1 MKNISFFNNLKI
13 VWFFCLFVKSG
24 TYIIFNTNLN
34 SRGIGD
40 QFIPGDVFVVGELL
54 EFTKNFTQLKLND
67 FFWLLYLNFEYQWF
81 HNCIH
86 NFEKKKN
93 SMQLQ
98 DNLSRINRENPV
110 SDKPFD
116 IANKFSY

>member
-1 MKNISFFNNLKI
+1 M
-13 VWFFCLFVKSG
+13 
-24 TYIIFNTNLN
+24 
-34 SRGIGD
+34 
-40 QFIPGDVFVVGELL
+40 L

-67 FFWLLYLNFEYQWF
+67 FFWLLYLNFKYQWF

-86 NFEKKKN
+86 NFEKNKN

-98 DNLSRINRENPV
+98 DNLSRIDRENSV

-116 IANKFSY
+116 IANKFSYKFFLIQIVKPELHRN